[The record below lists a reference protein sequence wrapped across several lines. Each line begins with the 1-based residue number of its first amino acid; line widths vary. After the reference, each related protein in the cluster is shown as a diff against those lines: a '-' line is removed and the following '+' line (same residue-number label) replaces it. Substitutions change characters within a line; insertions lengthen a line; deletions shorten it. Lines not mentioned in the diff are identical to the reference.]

1 MEEDQQTPLKTDVS
15 KLLIASQPL
24 SGGIDASTAPHRIP
38 ADMLQY
44 GEENNIFEMMQ
55 VTAPRFPL
63 PPDLENSW
71 MGRRHTLLRDPGAAG
86 RRVRSPLPAPG

>member
-1 MEEDQQTPLKTDVS
+1 MEEDKQIPLDRDVS

-55 VTAPRFPL
+55 VTALHFPL

-71 MGRRHTLLRDPGAAG
+71 IGRRHTLLQDPGAAG
-86 RRVRSPLPAPG
+86 RRVRSPLPVPG